1 METVLHNAFGLA
13 GTTCVV
19 TGAGSGIGRGIA
31 SAFAKEGATVA
42 ILDRDVAGAEE
53 TLSTVER
60 LGSKGMVTA
69 CDTTDPES
77 VEKARSAVSSRL
89 GEADV
94 LINCAGIVL
103 YSKIATVPLAD
114 WNTVLS
120 VNLTGYM
127 ICSQVFGAVMRR
139 RGHGA
144 LVHIASMA
152 AEQTMPDCG
161 SYGVSKAA
169 VTMLSR
175 SLAVEWGPFGIR
187 SNAIH
192 PGYIRTPI
200 AKAAWSDPAVV
211 KSRTDAAPLRRVGT
225 PDDVAQ
231 AALFLAS
238 PRASFIS
245 GVELL
250 VDGGVSRGMM
260 SLVTRP

>member
-1 METVLHNAFGLA
+1 M
-13 GTTCVV
+13 
-19 TGAGSGIGRGIA
+19 
-31 SAFAKEGATVA
+31 
-42 ILDRDVAGAEE
+42 
-53 TLSTVER
+53 
-60 LGSKGMVTA
+60 
-69 CDTTDPES
+69 
-77 VEKARSAVSSRL
+77 
-89 GEADV
+89 
-94 LINCAGIVL
+94 L
-103 YSKIATVPLAD
+103 YSKIATVPLVD
-114 WNTVLS
+114 WNKVLS

-127 ICSQVFGAVMRR
+127 ICSQVFGVSMRERR
-139 RGHGA
+139 RGA

-161 SYGVSKAA
+161 SYGVSKAG

-211 KSRTDAAPLRRVGT
+211 KARTEASPLRRVGT

-231 AALFLAS
+231 AALFHAS

-250 VDGGVSRGMM
+250 VDGGVSRSMM